1 MDRVGRLA
9 VLVTLVVAVSVAS
22 PSPGAGHGA
31 AVRASL
37 EIVSLEPL
45 RVRGEGFRP
54 GERARVT
61 VRVDGRAS
69 VLRARAGRRGAFVVR
84 VAADGCVSSVRVV
97 AVGDRGTRASTALDH
112 VRCMPTS

>member
-9 VLVTLVVAVSVAS
+9 VLAALGAAVSVAS
-22 PSPGAGHGA
+22 PSPGAGHAG

-37 EIVSLEPL
+37 EIVSFEPL

-54 GERARVT
+54 GERARLT
-61 VRVDGRAS
+61 VRVDGRAT
-69 VLRARAGRRGAFVVR
+69 VLRSRAGQRGVFVVR
-84 VAADGCVSSVRVV
+84 LAADGCIASIRVV

-112 VRCMPTS
+112 VRCVPTS